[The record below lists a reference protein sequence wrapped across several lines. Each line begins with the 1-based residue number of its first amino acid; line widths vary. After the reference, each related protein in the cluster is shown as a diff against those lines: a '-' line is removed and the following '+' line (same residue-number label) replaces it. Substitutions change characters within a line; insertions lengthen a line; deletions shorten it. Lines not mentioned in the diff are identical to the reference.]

1 MENPSAYEALV
12 NALSLNYINNS
23 LKNIIIDNKHHEAYK
38 EILNKPTP
46 KHSYPFSRNIVIV
59 GAGASHNACNEIK
72 LAKQAGEHLLG
83 KFSKIKDLIDGE
95 IIN

>member
-1 MENPSAYEALV
+1 
-12 NALSLNYINNS
+12 
-23 LKNIIIDNKHHEAYK
+23 
-38 EILNKPTP
+38 
-46 KHSYPFSRNIVIV
+46 V

-95 IIN
+95 IKNLSSIYQLKEEDFERV